1 MTKATRIAYGEALSE
16 LGENYDFLV
25 LDGDL
30 SKATQTCLFARKFP
44 DRFFNIGIAEQDLM
58 GTAAGLASCG
68 KTVFASTF
76 AMFAAG
82 RAYEQIRNAI
92 AYSNL
97 NVKIGATHGGILIGE
112 DGASH
117 QCIEDLALMRAI
129 PGMTVV
135 VPCDEFTVK
144 PAVEAAIL
152 HKGPVYLRFGRTS
165 SPAVHQLGV
174 KFEIGKAIVVKE
186 GSDVAVL
193 AIGDLVYE
201 ALQAALILE
210 KEGISAAVVDMS
222 TVKPIDREIISHYAA
237 KTGKILTAEDH
248 NVLGGLGS
256 AVSEVVAELGTAQVR
271 RIGVQDR
278 FGTSGKRDDLKQ
290 RYGLDAETIAKTIRE
305 WR

>member
-1 MTKATRIAYGEALSE
+1 MTKATRTAYGEALAE
-16 LGENYDFLV
+16 LGETYDFLV

-30 SKATQTCLFARKFP
+30 SKATQTCLFARKYP
-44 DRFFNIGIAEQDLM
+44 ERFFDLGIAEQDLM
-58 GTAAGLASCG
+58 GTAAGMASCG

-92 AYSNL
+92 AYSHL
-97 NVKIGATHGGILIGE
+97 NVKIGATHGGVLIGE

-129 PGMTVV
+129 PGMTVI

-144 PAVEAAIL
+144 SAVEAAIL
-152 HKGPVYLRFGRTS
+152 NEGPVYLRFGRTS
-165 SPAVHQLGV
+165 SPAVHRPDG
-174 KFEIGKAIVVKE
+174 KFEIGKGLVVKD
-186 GSDVAVL
+186 GTDAAIL

-201 ALQAALILE
+201 ALQAAQILE
-210 KEGISAAVVDMS
+210 REGIAAAVVDMS
-222 TVKPIDREIISHYAA
+222 TVKPVDRGLICHYAA
-237 KTGKILTAEDH
+237 RTGKILTAEDH
-248 NVLGGLGS
+248 NVIGGLGS
-256 AVSEVVAELGTAQVR
+256 AVSEVVAELGQGQVR

-278 FGTSGKRDDLKQ
+278 FGTSGKRDDLKK
-290 RYGLDAETIAKTIRE
+290 RYGLDAETIAQAIRD

>member
-1 MTKATRIAYGEALSE
+1 MRLPCLLYTSGLLMYGVLVGPITWLTNLLTTFLTSLSE
-16 LGENYDFLV
+16 GSRFIYGAALGSMATFDFGGPV
-25 LDGDL
+25 NKD
-30 SKATQTCLFARKFP
+30 ATAFANALYTDCL
-44 DRFFNIGIAEQDLM
+44 LY
-58 GTAAGLASCG
+58 TS
-68 KTVFASTF
+68 
-76 AMFAAG
+76 
-82 RAYEQIRNAI
+82 
-92 AYSNL
+92 YSNL

-256 AVSEVVAELGTAQVR
+256 AVSEVVAELGNAQVR
-271 RIGVQDR
+271 RRCV
-278 FGTSGKRDDLKQ
+278 
-290 RYGLDAETIAKTIRE
+290 
-305 WR
+305 